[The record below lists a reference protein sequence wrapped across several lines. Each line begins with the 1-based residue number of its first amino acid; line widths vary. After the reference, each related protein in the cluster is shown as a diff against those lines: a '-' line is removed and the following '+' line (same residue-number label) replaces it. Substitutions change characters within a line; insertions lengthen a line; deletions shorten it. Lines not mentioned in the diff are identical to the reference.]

1 MGSDEC
7 RFPVMGSEA
16 HVRVL
21 GGEPNLADR
30 ARARLEDLEQRWSRF
45 CPDSEISQL
54 NRSGGQPR
62 IVSPETYEVVSAAIE
77 AWRWSGG
84 RFDPTTAATMVAAG
98 YDRTYDDLDGTI
110 IEASHRACATPA
122 DITLDPYPRSI
133 TLPADVS
140 IDLGGIGKGAAADLV
155 AAELL
160 ALGAE
165 GCCVN
170 VGGDLRVA
178 GTPPRPEGWL
188 IDIEIG
194 AGTDPGNDSN
204 AARHAPLGSA
214 RPMIGLIDGAVCT
227 STTTRRT
234 WTSTLG
240 PEHHLRD
247 PADGRPLDAGLMTVT
262 VIGAE
267 ALQGEVLTKTAIA
280 AGPTAG
286 AELITS
292 TGATGMLA
300 TTDGRIIELDGLAPF
315 LAAAMEPPRSSDRA
329 HSVATR

>member
-1 MGSDEC
+1 MEHDER

-21 GGEPNLADR
+21 GGDGTLAER
-30 ARARLEDLEQRWSRF
+30 ARSRLQDLEQRWSRF
-45 CPDSEISQL
+45 RPDSEISRL
-54 NRSGGQPR
+54 NRSHGRPQV
-62 IVSPETYEVVSAAIE
+62 VSPETYDVVSAAIE

-98 YDRTYDDLDGTI
+98 YDRTFDDLDPTI
-110 IEASHRACATPA
+110 VDGRHRPCATPA
-122 DITLDPYPRSI
+122 DITLDPYPCSI
-133 TLPADVS
+133 TVPAYVT

-160 ALGAE
+160 QLGAD

-170 VGGDLRVA
+170 VGGDIRVA

-188 IDIEIG
+188 IDIEIDTQG
-194 AGTDPGNDSN
+194 DG
-204 AARHAPLGSA
+204 
-214 RPMIGLIDGAVCT
+214 RPVVGVIDGAVCT

-234 WTSTLG
+234 WTSNLG

-247 PADGRPLDAGLMTVT
+247 PASGRPLDAGLATVT

-267 ALQGEVLTKTAIA
+267 ARQAEVLTKTAFA
-280 AGPTAG
+280 AGPTNG
-286 AELITS
+286 ADLITS
-292 TGATGMLA
+292 TGATGILVTA
-300 TTDGRIIELDGLAPF
+300 EGRVIELDGLAPF
-315 LAAAMEPPRSSDRA
+315 LDAGAGSRRGSDPMPSGAPR
-329 HSVATR
+329 